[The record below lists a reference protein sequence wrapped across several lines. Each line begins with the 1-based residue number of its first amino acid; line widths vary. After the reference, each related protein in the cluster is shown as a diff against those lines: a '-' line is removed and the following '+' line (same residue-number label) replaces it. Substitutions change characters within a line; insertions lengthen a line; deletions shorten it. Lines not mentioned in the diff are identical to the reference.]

1 MDHLFIRSFILS
13 DIELHYIDDT
23 QDASNGRAGL
33 SHGFHK
39 GGTSRLGLRRE
50 SSRLH

>member
-1 MDHLFIRSFILS
+1 MDHLFIRSFRLS
-13 DIELHYIDDT
+13 EIELLYIDYT

-33 SHGFHK
+33 SHGLHK
-39 GGTSRLGLRRE
+39 SGSSRLGLRRE